1 MSSQQSTEPDKPE
14 TPDEEVVAHLDMIL
28 DPDDVDPEKKKKRA
42 ESEPAGEDEFEKKR
56 K

>member
-1 MSSQQSTEPDKPE
+1 MSSQQSSDPNTPE
-14 TPDEEVVAHLDMIL
+14 TADEEVVAHLDMIL
-28 DPDDVDPEKKKKRA
+28 DPEEVDPEKKKKRA